1 MQPARSPASFFIRQ
15 TGRSPTSLDT
25 LSEGSSHSPF
35 THSPAQDL
43 PPLPTSDT
51 TTDSHTSSGILHSP
65 QSNSQYPLPAGTY
78 QGEKVEPALED
89 HDSSRIMERTHEIE
103 PHDFI
108 PVIASHRTPAMGG
121 SDTIP
126 CVQASPAGGSSSQN
140 SLLLDPSTTQGGVTF
155 VTDTAS
161 TLVSDTLSMT
171 LPRSAHVD
179 PVVADAAQTLA
190 AACLP
195 LFQQALQKIYD
206 HARTESRS

>member
-1 MQPARSPASFFIRQ
+1 MQPARSPSSFFIRPN
-15 TGRSPTSLDT
+15 GRSPASLDT

-51 TTDSHTSSGILHSP
+51 ATDSHTSSRTRHSP

-78 QGEKVEPALED
+78 RGEQVDPTSKD
-89 HDSSRIMERTHEIE
+89 QDSSRIMERTHEVE

-108 PVIASHRTPAMGG
+108 PVIASPRTPAMG
-121 SDTIP
+121 DTIP
-126 CVQASPAGGSSSQN
+126 RVSAGGSSSQN
-140 SLLLDPSTTQGGVTF
+140 SLLLDTSTTQGGVTF

-161 TLVSDTLSMT
+161 TLVSDMLSMT
-171 LPRSAHVD
+171 LPHSADVD
-179 PVVADAAQTLA
+179 SVVADAAQTLA